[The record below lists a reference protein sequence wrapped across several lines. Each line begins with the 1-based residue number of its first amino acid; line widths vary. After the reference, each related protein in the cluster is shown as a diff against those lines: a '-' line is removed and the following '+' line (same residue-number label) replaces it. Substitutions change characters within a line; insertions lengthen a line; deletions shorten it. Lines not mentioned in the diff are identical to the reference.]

1 MDLKVPILIC
11 DELSDEVI
19 VSTGA
24 LNLASGEIDRIEYRD
39 YDTVALGFPFES
51 EDYEFTSGTLS
62 NSGKDV
68 EFRVDVNK
76 VTGQYCVSASELL
89 ELKVR
94 AAALFGAVSGK
105 GLLAGSEARMAA
117 GQGDGLVPKP
127 SGGRNGPLH

>member
-11 DELSDEVI
+11 DELGDDVI

-24 LNLASGEIDRIEYRD
+24 LNLASGEIDRVEYRD
-39 YDTVALGFPFES
+39 YNAAVQGFPFES

-62 NSGKDV
+62 KGGKDV

-94 AAALFGAVSGK
+94 AAALFGAASGK
-105 GLLAGSEARMAA
+105 GMLAGAEGKTAPA
-117 GQGDGLVPKP
+117 QGGDLVRNPN
-127 SGGRNGPLH
+127 GGRNGPLH